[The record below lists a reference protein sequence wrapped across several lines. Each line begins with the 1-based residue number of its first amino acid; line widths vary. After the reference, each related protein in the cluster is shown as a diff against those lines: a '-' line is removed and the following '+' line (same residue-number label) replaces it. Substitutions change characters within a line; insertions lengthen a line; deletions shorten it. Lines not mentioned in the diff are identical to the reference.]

1 MNLTVNGEKMGLERF
16 VVAQEH
22 SFDRALDEVR
32 NGRKETHWM
41 WFIFPQ
47 IVGLGISDTAMYYSI
62 ESIGEAKLYLEH
74 EILGP
79 RLVKITKE
87 LLSLETDDPIEI
99 FGDIDAMKLNSCM
112 TLFDY
117 ISDDNN
123 VFYEVIDK
131 FYDGVKDEKT
141 LQLIKK

>member
-1 MNLTVNGEKMGLERF
+1 MVKKMGLERF
-16 VVAQEH
+16 VTAQEH
-22 SFDRALDEVR
+22 FYDKALDEVR

-47 IVGLGISDTAMYYSI
+47 IIGLGISDTAMYYSI

-74 EILGP
+74 EVLGP
-79 RLVKITKE
+79 RLVQITKE
-87 LLSLETDDPIEI
+87 LLALETNDPTEI
-99 FGDIDAMKLNSCM
+99 FGDVDALKLNSCM

-117 ISDDNN
+117 VTEDEN
-123 VFYEVIDK
+123 VFNEVIEK

>member
-1 MNLTVNGEKMGLERF
+1 MSNLNRF
-16 VVAQEH
+16 VAAQEQC
-22 SFDRALDEVR
+22 FDKALDEVR

-47 IVGLGISDTAMYYSI
+47 IIGLGLSDTAMYYSI

-74 EILGP
+74 EVLGP
-79 RLVKITKE
+79 RLVQITKA
-87 LLSLETDDPIEI
+87 LLALETDDPVEV
-99 FGDIDAMKLNSCM
+99 FGDIDALKLNSCM

-117 ISDDNN
+117 ITDDENIFN
-123 VFYEVIDK
+123 DVIDK

-141 LQLIKK
+141 LQLIRK